1 MTVIDREHLK
11 ILAIC
16 HYVLGGLCALFGFFP
31 VVYLFVGVL
40 IVAGDLGQPPPGNG
54 PGAPPPPPPEAV
66 GWLIIGFASVM
77 MLLFWALAVA
87 LIAAGRCLQRR
98 RSRVFCMVVAGFS
111 CLQQPLGL
119 LLGVFTFI
127 VLSRPKVR
135 AAFDRNR
142 FEPRDERY
150 DFDRDEDREFDR
162 YHHE

>member
-16 HYVLGGLCALFGFFP
+16 HYILGGLFALCGCVP
-31 VVYLFVGVL
+31 VIYLLVGVL
-40 IVAGDLGQPPPGNG
+40 IVGGDLGQPQPGNR
-54 PGAPPPPPPEAV
+54 PGAPPPPPESL
-66 GWLIIGFASVM
+66 GWMLIGIASVM
-77 MLLFWALAVA
+77 MLFLWAHSVA
-87 LIAAGRCLQRR
+87 LVAAGRCLQCRQ
-98 RSRVFCMVVAGFS
+98 SRIFCMVVAGFS

-119 LLGVFTFI
+119 LLGIFTFI

-142 FEPRDERY
+142 FEPRAERY
-150 DFDRDEDREFDR
+150 RFDRDEDREFDR